1 MIPINNILRKKVINS
16 IKILGMGIREL
27 VFDIELSEM
36 TINSIEF
43 DNKYNI
49 VLLHIFKGD
58 LDMIYD
64 FDDLSEKDKLTIIR
78 TLDSI

>member
-1 MIPINNILRKKVINS
+1 MIPINKILRKKVINS
-16 IKILGMGIREL
+16 IKILGIGIREL

-43 DNKYNI
+43 DDKHNI
-49 VLLHIFKGD
+49 VLLHIFKCD
-58 LDMIYD
+58 LDMTYD

>member
-1 MIPINNILRKKVINS
+1 MIPINKILRKKVINS
-16 IKILGMGIREL
+16 IKILGIGIREL

-43 DNKYNI
+43 DDKHNI

-58 LDMIYD
+58 LDMTYD